1 MMKNRAL
8 SGQLFANA
16 GYFISRICL
25 AMIIRFSS
33 PAKEKEGKGFHVVLH
48 LGFLR
53 LSTFLFGMGGSSF
66 RRLRGE
72 EAQRAVVE
80 DSQGVFEGK
89 EAALAQRL
97 AALQKTSVDS
107 GPAQEF
113 LAA

>member
-1 MMKNRAL
+1 
-8 SGQLFANA
+8 
-16 GYFISRICL
+16 
-25 AMIIRFSS
+25 MIIRFSS
-33 PAKEKEGKGFHVVLH
+33 PAKEKEGMGFHVVLH

-89 EAALAQRL
+89 GAALAQRL
-97 AALQKTSVDS
+97 DALQKTSVDS